1 MHLCIRP
8 STLPNKSQV
17 HASLAVFQNEG
28 DGVDGASG
36 TGTGTRQWRTETEAS
51 KKKLRLQNGNGAGG
65 RRQNQD
71 PRTTKW
77 QNMNKNF
84 VRSAAA
90 DKLKLMTILL

>member
-36 TGTGTRQWRTETEAS
+36 TGTGTRQWRTETEAR
-51 KKKLRLQNGNGAGG
+51 KKKITTAKWRWGW
-65 RRQNQD
+65 RQAAE
-71 PRTTKW
+71 PGS
-77 QNMNKNF
+77 KNH
-84 VRSAAA
+84 
-90 DKLKLMTILL
+90 